1 MADISKLSRL
11 VGGIQRQV
19 DLSTNTLVVDAL
31 KVGGGAGTDLTK
43 TILDKLINLQNGTDF
58 ANGTNAHTH
67 DGRYFTETELG
78 SSGASSGSDLIG
90 DDNTYS
96 NFTPAAATVK
106 GALSGIDS
114 ALATAGGTSFSD
126 AVFEIYDNGD
136 ATKKIVFQASGIATA
151 TTRTISL
158 TQNANLDLIA
168 TAVQRDGSVAFTAN
182 QPMGGFKLTGLA
194 AGSGA
199 GDSVR
204 YEQAILASGANA
216 WAANQSLGGFKITNA
231 ADGTS
236 AQDYVTKAQLDAV
249 AAGLDPKASVRAATT
264 AALPAVTYNN
274 GASGVGA
281 TLTANANGAL
291 AAQDGITLI
300 VGNRFLV
307 KNQSAALQNGI
318 YTVTDVGSAGTP
330 FILTRSTDQD
340 GSPASEVSGGNFT
353 FVEAGTDQA
362 GSGWTVLW
370 DGNVVV
376 GTDAV
381 NWTQFSDKG
390 IAGGDMITVTGN
402 SVAVDLATT
411 SGLESSNPGNAAG
424 QLRVKLEASNPSLRI
439 TGSNELAAKLDAAG
453 AILSGASGL
462 AVQTDNS
469 SIEINANALRVK
481 AAGITES
488 HLAASVAG
496 AGLTG
501 GAGSP
506 LAVGAGDGI
515 TVNANDV
522 AVNATALSG
531 TGIENDGSNNFR
543 IAAAA
548 YDQSTITGGAGSAAA
563 VQHAPKIQ
571 EAKVAG
577 EAFAATTLFAVRYAK
592 AADAGFVAGRMYK
605 AAIDASAADNFYVI
619 GLTRPASLLAAGDP
633 MTVVKH
639 GTINVPSHGFTVGA
653 PLFLSAAG
661 AVTATAP
668 TGVDEAVVRV
678 GIVIDSSNIDVQIQV
693 TGIN

>member
-563 VQHAPKIQ
+563 VQNAPKIQ

>member
-11 VGGIQRQV
+11 IGGAQRQV
-19 DLSTNTLVVDAL
+19 DLSSNALVVGSI
-31 KVGGGAGTDLTK
+31 KVGGVSNTELTK
-43 TILDKLINLQNGTDF
+43 AILDNLVALQNGTDF

-67 DGRYFTETELG
+67 DGRYFTETEL
-78 SSGASSGSDLIG
+78 SSTSASSGSDLIG

-96 NFTPAAATVK
+96 NFTPSSATLK
-106 GALSGIDS
+106 GALTGIDS
-114 ALATAGGTSFSD
+114 ALATAGATSFSD
-126 AVFEIYDNGD
+126 ALFEIYDDGD

-151 TTRTISL
+151 TTRTVSL

-168 TAVQRDGSVAFTAN
+168 TAIQRDGSVAFTAN
-182 QPMGGFKLTGLA
+182 QPMGGFKFTGLA

-216 WAANQSLGGFKITNA
+216 WTANQSLGGFKITNA

-249 AAGLDPKASVRAATT
+249 SVGLDPKASVRASTT
-264 AALPAVTYNN
+264 AALPAVTYDN

-281 TLTANANGAL
+281 TLTADANGAL
-291 AAQDGITLI
+291 ATQDGVTLV

-307 KNQSAALQNGI
+307 KNQVAALQNGI
-318 YTVTDVGSAGTP
+318 YIVTAVGDGSNP
-330 FILTRSTDQD
+330 FILTRATDQD

-353 FVEAGTDQA
+353 FVEAGTTQA

-376 GTDAV
+376 GTDAIS
-381 NWTQFSDKG
+381 WTKFSDTTM
-390 IAGGDMITVTGN
+390 IGGDMITLTGN
-402 SVAVDLATT
+402 TVSVDLAST
-411 SGLESSNPGNAAG
+411 SGLESSNSGNAAG
-424 QLRVKLEASNPSLRI
+424 QLRVKLEASNPSLQI

-469 SIEINANALRVK
+469 SIEINTNTLRVK

-501 GAGSP
+501 GAGSA
-506 LAVGAGDGI
+506 LSVGAGDGI

-522 AVNATALSG
+522 AVNVTALIGS
-531 TGIENDGSNNFR
+531 GIENDGSNNFR

-548 YDQSTITGGAGSAAA
+548 YDQNTITGGAGSAAA

-605 AAIDASAADNFYVI
+605 AAIDASSADNFYVI

-633 MTVVKH
+633 LTIVKH
-639 GTINVPSHGFTVGA
+639 GTINVPTHGFTVGA
-653 PLFLSAAG
+653 PLFLDASGVA
-661 AVTATAP
+661 TETAP
-668 TGVDEAVVRV
+668 SATNMAVVRL
-678 GIVIDSSNIDVQIQV
+678 GIVIDANNIDVQIQV
-693 TGIN
+693 MGIN

>member
-11 VGGIQRQV
+11 IGGVQRQV
-19 DLSTNTLVVDAL
+19 DLSSNSLVVGSL
-31 KVGGGAGTDLTK
+31 KVGSVSPTELTK
-43 TILDKLINLQNGTDF
+43 TILDKLVLIQTVAD
-58 ANGTNAHTH
+58 A
-67 DGRYFTETELG
+67 DGSYDSRYFTETELSGTGG
-78 SSGASSGSDLIG
+78 SALIG
-90 DDNTYS
+90 DTNTYA
-96 NFTPAAATVK
+96 NFTPSAATVK

-114 ALATAGGTSFSD
+114 ALAAAAGTSFSD
-126 AVFEIYDNGD
+126 ATFDIHDNTD
-136 ATKKIVFQASGIATA
+136 ATKILKFEVAAIATA
-151 TTRTISL
+151 TTRTITMPDSNVDL
-158 TQNANLDLIA
+158 GLIA
-168 TAVQRDGSVAFTAN
+168 TAIQRDGSVAFTAN

-194 AGSGA
+194 AGSVA

-249 AAGLDPKASVRAATT
+249 SAGLDPKASVRAATT

-281 TLTANANGAL
+281 TLTANANGLL
-291 AAQDGITLI
+291 AAQDGITLV

-307 KNQSAALQNGI
+307 KNQAAALQNGI

-330 FILTRSTDQD
+330 FILTRATDQD
-340 GSPASEVSGGNFT
+340 GSPAQEVSGGNFT
-353 FVEAGTDQA
+353 FVEAGTSQA
-362 GSGWTVLW
+362 GSGWTILW
-370 DGNVVV
+370 DGNVVI
-376 GTDAV
+376 GTDAI

-390 IAGGDMITVTGN
+390 LVGGDMITVTGN
-402 SVAVDLATT
+402 SVAVDIAAI

-424 QLRVKLEASNPSLRI
+424 QLRVKLEASNPSLQI

-469 SIEINANALRVK
+469 SIEINTNALRVK

-496 AGLTG
+496 AGLIG
-501 GAGSP
+501 GAGSA

-548 YDQSTITGGAGSAAA
+548 FDQSTITGGAGSAAA

-592 AADAGFVAGRMYK
+592 AADVGFVAGRMYK

-639 GTINVPSHGFTVGA
+639 GTINVPTHGFTVGA

-678 GIVIDSSNIDVQIQV
+678 GMVIDANNIDVQIQV
-693 TGIN
+693 MGIN